1 MEKRKRSENGWPRAP
16 PNHRAPPA
24 IGLTTADAARAGE
37 DASDA
42 AAEDGGGDEDNE
54 APTADI
60 IIEVHDT
67 SLRARKSR
75 GAHRKRP
82 RHGKS
87 RGGQRE
93 RPRSGKS
100 RGDDFKCAPP
110 RKDMIT
116 PVFASHTCDPRQQ
129 GCVVLCEAGARRE

>member
-1 MEKRKRSENGWPRAP
+1 MKKRKGSKNGWPRAP
-16 PNHRAPPA
+16 PNHRGPPA
-24 IGLTTADAARAGE
+24 IGLTTAVAARAGE
-37 DASDA
+37 DAS
-42 AAEDGGGDEDNE
+42 AEDGDDDEDNK

-60 IIEVHDT
+60 IIQVHDT

-87 RGGQRE
+87 RGAHRK

-100 RGDDFKCAPP
+100 RGDDFKRALP
-110 RKDMIT
+110 RKDVIT
-116 PVFASHTCDPRQQ
+116 PVFASLKCARQQ
-129 GCVVLCEAGARRE
+129 GCVGFVGGTRRE